1 MEGLLLAGNETMAL
15 SKAVNFNFYLDHN
28 YTLGLVGWLLDLW
41 MLNGSLPL
49 FFRFLLFSVPKTDL
63 FFSGSLVNFKCQN
76 RVCVCRTCVQL
87 NDLLLSRQWL
97 DSTNKNKNLKTQSH
111 TPTYT
116 EREREETTP
125 FQNINCLICF
135 CLNYNSHNKHK
146 IVLSTYR
153 PWQEMGG
160 PETITSQHP
169 CYM

>member
-1 MEGLLLAGNETMAL
+1 MEGLLLAGNVTMAL

-49 FFRFLLFSVPKTDL
+49 IFLDSIYFPSQNPTS

-111 TPTYT
+111 THT
-116 EREREETTP
+116 EETTP